1 MEENSNMMNSEKEI
15 LVNDQKSESVESP
28 KEELKADAVVPEREE
43 LKKEDSNAD
52 VENTDA
58 KELEDEVKAEDVV
71 PEKEEEPVKKV
82 EKTEVLLDYK
92 KLSLDELVSET
103 NKVVNLYEFGK
114 SKKIID
120 IIKNTFYAK
129 LNKEREDHREV
140 FLAAEGKIED
150 YMAPI
155 SPAEDTFK
163 ELLKVFK
170 DKRALAVAEL
180 DKLKEKNYKIK
191 LEIVDEISGLINST
205 EHFNTVYQSFKKLQL
220 KWKEI
225 KQVPSTKNKELN
237 SKYQFALNQ
246 FYDYLNINKELRE
259 LDLKKN
265 QTQKEEF
272 CSKAEGLIDSK
283 NAKSAF
289 IELQDLHQRWK
300 DVGPVIEEHK
310 EALWERF
317 KEATKAINDK
327 FQDYQNKQKEERDVN
342 LEKKTGICEEVELV
356 IQETYSSPKEWESG
370 SAIIIGFQ
378 KEWKK
383 TGMVPAKDNES
394 IYKRF
399 KEACD
404 KFLSAKNEFFKGIKS
419 QQRDNLDLKIA
430 LIEKVETLK
439 ESKDWDKTKN
449 EIIQIQKQWKNI
461 GPIPRKKSDAVWK
474 RFRGACDAFFNNKE
488 AHYVELHGDEN
499 ENLEKKQVLIKEIEA
514 YKHKEDVKESIRDLK
529 VFQDQWKDIGFVPI
543 KNKNDIQEV
552 YRTAINNQFDALNI
566 DASERDLA
574 RLRVKLDQ
582 HIESPNAQ
590 KLIFGERNKLVGR
603 VKQVEADIQQ
613 LENNIG
619 FFSAGTAKGLL
630 KEYEN
635 KIEVNK
641 KNLEA
646 LKDKVRLIDKYIED

>member
-1 MEENSNMMNSEKEI
+1 MEEKSNMMNSEKEI
-15 LVNDQKSESVESP
+15 LANDQKSENVESP
-28 KEELKADAVVPEREE
+28 KA
-43 LKKEDSNAD
+43 
-52 VENTDA
+52 
-58 KELEDEVKAEDVV
+58 ELEPETIVSEVEEPKEEVQETEHVEAESEAKVEEV
-71 PEKEEEPVKKV
+71 SPEKEEKLTEKV
-82 EKTEVLLDYK
+82 EKEEALPDFN
-92 KLSLDELVSET
+92 KLSLEELVSET
-103 NKVVNLYEFGK
+103 NKVVNSYEFGK
-114 SKKIID
+114 SKKAID

-129 LNKEREDHREV
+129 LNKEREEHREK
-140 FLAAEGKIED
+140 FLADEGKAED
-150 YMAPI
+150 YLAPV
-155 SPAEDTFK
+155 SAVEDTFK

-170 DKRALAVAEL
+170 NKRAKAVEEL
-180 DKLKEKNYKIK
+180 DKLKEQNYKIK

-205 EHFNTVYQSFKKLQL
+205 EHFNNVYQNFKQLQV

-225 KQVPSTKNKELN
+225 KQIPSTKNRELN

-265 QTQKEEF
+265 QTQKENF
-272 CSKAEGLIDSK
+272 CEKAEALIDSK

-327 FQDYQNKQKEERDVN
+327 FQDYQNRQKEERDNN
-342 LEKKTGICEEVELV
+342 LVKKTGICEQVEAT
-356 IQETYSSPKEWESG
+356 IKETFNSPKEWEEG
-370 SAIIIGFQ
+370 SAKIIDFQ
-378 KEWKK
+378 KDWKK

-404 KFLSAKNEFFKGIKS
+404 QFFTAKNDFFKEIKS
-419 QQRDNLDLKIA
+419 QQRENLELKIA
-430 LIEKVETLK
+430 LINKVESIK
-439 ESKDWDKTKN
+439 ESEDWDKTKN
-449 EIIQIQKQWKNI
+449 EIIQIQKQWKQI
-461 GPIPRKKSDAVWK
+461 GPIPRKKSDAIWK
-474 RFRGACDAFFNNKE
+474 RFRAACDDFFNKKE
-488 AHYVELHGDEN
+488 AHYVEIHGNEN
-499 ENLEKKQVLIKEIEA
+499 ENLEKKQELIKLIEA
-514 YKHKEDVKESIRDLK
+514 YKHKEDVKESIQDLK

-543 KNKNDIQEV
+543 KNKNEIQEL

-603 VKQVEADIQQ
+603 IKQVESDIQQ

-646 LKDKVRLIDKYIED
+646 LKSKVRLIDKYIAD

>member
-1 MEENSNMMNSEKEI
+1 MEEKGNMMNSEKEI
-15 LVNDQKSESVESP
+15 LVNDQKSENVESP
-28 KEELKADAVVPEREE
+28 KEELKAEAVVPEAEE
-43 LKKEDSNAD
+43 IKKEAEFANPKT
-52 VENTDA
+52 E
-58 KELEDEVKAEDVV
+58 EVKEESNLAKDNKPVEKVL
-71 PEKEEEPVKKV
+71 KEESTP
-82 EKTEVLLDYK
+82 DYN
-92 KLSLDELVSET
+92 KLSLDDLVAET
-103 NKVVNLYEFGK
+103 NNVVNLYEFGK
-114 SKKIID
+114 SKKLID

-129 LNKEREDHREV
+129 LNKERDAHREA
-140 FLAAEGKIED
+140 FIAAEGKIED
-150 YMAPI
+150 YLAPL
-155 SPAEDTFK
+155 SAAEDTFK
-163 ELLKVFK
+163 ELLRVFK
-170 DKRALAVAEL
+170 DKRAVAVAEL

-205 EHFNTVYQSFKKLQL
+205 EHFNTVYQSFKQLQV

-265 QTQKEEF
+265 QTQKEDF
-272 CSKAEGLIDSK
+272 CAKAEALINSK

-317 KEATKAINDK
+317 KNATKAINDK
-327 FQDYQNKQKEERDVN
+327 FQDYQNKQKEERDLN
-342 LEKKTGICEEVELV
+342 LVKKTGICEEVELV
-356 IQETYSSPKEWESG
+356 ITGTYNTPKEWEGG
-370 SAIIIGFQ
+370 SEIIIGFQ

-404 KFLSAKNEFFKGIKS
+404 KFFSAKNEFFKDIKS
-419 QQRDNLDLKIA
+419 QQKENLDLKIA
-430 LIEKVETLK
+430 LIEKVENLK
-439 ESKDWDKTKN
+439 ESEDWDKTKN
-449 EIIQIQKQWKNI
+449 AIIQLQKQWKQI

-474 RFRGACDAFFNNKE
+474 RFRSACDAFFNNKD
-488 AHYVELHGDEN
+488 AHYVEMHGNEN
-499 ENLEKKQVLIKEIEA
+499 ENLEKKQALIKEIEA
-514 YKHKEDVKESIRDLK
+514 YKHKEDVKESIQDLK
-529 VFQDQWKDIGFVPI
+529 AFQDQWKDIGFVPI
-543 KNKNDIQEV
+543 KNKNDVQEV

-582 HIESPNAQ
+582 YIESPNAQ

-619 FFSAGTAKGLL
+619 FFSAGTAKGFL

-646 LKDKVRLIDKYIED
+646 LKDKVRLIDNYIAD